1 MNKIEGSLDIFWMN
15 QIAPAATPKY
25 QLHFTRYIGFQ
36 SGAQP
41 SKLIVG
47 NDGLKSYLTELGFT
61 PQDAETWTAQVHEN
75 RSVSI
80 PNVMLPEQY
89 LAPYLAPSA

>member
-1 MNKIEGSLDIFWMN
+1 MNTIEGSLNIFWVN
-15 QIAPAATPKY
+15 QTELAATPKY
-25 QLHFTRYIGFQ
+25 QLHFVRYSGFQ

-47 NDGLKSYLTELGFT
+47 ADGLESYLTELGFT
-61 PQDAETWTAQVHEN
+61 PQNARQWIAQAHEN